1 MNKADKNIIE
11 EIMDKIN
18 VSAYVSEN
26 QSIYGYRNV
35 VYKITPTVNII
46 VDKYSEYPFTKK
58 NLSDSE
64 IKKAIKLDFKNR
76 LKKAYE
82 QEGIEGINRVLE
94 PFNLLD

>member
-1 MNKADKNIIE
+1 MNKADENIIE
-11 EIMDKIN
+11 EIMNKID

-26 QSIYGYRNV
+26 QGYRNV
-35 VYKITPTVNII
+35 IYKITPTINII

>member
-1 MNKADKNIIE
+1 MNKADENIIE
-11 EIMDKIN
+11 EIMNKID

-26 QSIYGYRNV
+26 QGYRNV
-35 VYKITPTVNII
+35 IYKITPTINII

-58 NLSDSE
+58 NLSESE

-82 QEGIEGINRVLE
+82 QEGIERINRVLE

>member
-11 EIMDKIN
+11 EIMDKID

-26 QSIYGYRNV
+26 QGYRNV
-35 VYKITPTVNII
+35 IYKITPTINII